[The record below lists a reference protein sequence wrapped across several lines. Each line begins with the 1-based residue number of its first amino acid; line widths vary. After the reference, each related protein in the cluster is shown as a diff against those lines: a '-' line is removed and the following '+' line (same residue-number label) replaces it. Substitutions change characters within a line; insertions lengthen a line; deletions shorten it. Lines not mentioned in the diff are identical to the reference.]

1 MTPDRETH
9 LMGQIITLGSVAEAE
24 GFHAQL
30 KAEGEQI
37 TTALLAALLARIEIL
52 RNREAKG

>member
-1 MTPDRETH
+1 MIPARETH

-30 KAEGEQI
+30 KAQQEQI
-37 TTALLAALLARIEIL
+37 TTALLAALLARIRLL
-52 RNREAKG
+52 RDREARG